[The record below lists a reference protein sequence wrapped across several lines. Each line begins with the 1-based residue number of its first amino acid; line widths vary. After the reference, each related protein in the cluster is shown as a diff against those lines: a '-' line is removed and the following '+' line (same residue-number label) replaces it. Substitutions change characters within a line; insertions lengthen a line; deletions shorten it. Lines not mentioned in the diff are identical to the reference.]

1 MQDAEAL
8 ETAVEAIA
16 KRVDPQQQSLLL
28 LLNKTDLC
36 PGPLQ
41 VSSCDQSLLPI
52 SAKTGE
58 GLDLLRERLVAI
70 GKSMMSTQN
79 AVLVTNVR
87 HFEALKHAGESLQA
101 VQKGLEEGIPTDL
114 VAQDLREALYYLGSI
129 TGEITTDE
137 VLGSIFSRFCIG
149 K

>member
-1 MQDAEAL
+1 M
-8 ETAVEAIA
+8 TV
-16 KRVDPQQQSLLL
+16 R
-28 LLNKTDLC
+28 
-36 PGPLQ
+36 
-41 VSSCDQSLLPI
+41 I

-58 GLDLLRERLVAI
+58 GLDLLRSKLVEAAQ
-70 GKSMMSTQN
+70 SLMDSQN
-79 AVLVTNVR
+79 TVLVTNVR
-87 HFEALKHAGESLQA
+87 HYEALKHVQESLNA
-101 VQKGLEEGIPTDL
+101 VQRGLDEGIPTDL